1 MFEKEIDIN
10 GYHIFSSQGYRYMI
24 RPNGKKENVGKYYYL
39 NILSDYAFCSPEYVN
54 PFMVFIREIYNKTQR
69 YYDENVI
76 DYIKKKSPIV
86 DKCSMAPFFIIIYL
100 SMLDLEVN
108 SRFPVGSGKE
118 IILKSCRAVLID
130 KMLPDDAAVMF
141 SNKNNSQIKDDF
153 SEDNFETPY
162 YEEHYEK
169 TDASPE
175 NDVMDAL
182 ENGNGEYFGY

>member
-130 KMLPDDAAVMF
+130 KMLPYDAAVMF
-141 SNKNNSQIKDDF
+141 SHKNNSQIKDDF

>member
-76 DYIKKKSPIV
+76 DYIKEKSPIV

-141 SNKNNSQIKDDF
+141 SHKNNSQIKDDF

-182 ENGNGEYFGY
+182 KNGNGEYFGY

>member
-39 NILSDYAFCSPEYVN
+39 NILFDYAFFSHEYVN
-54 PFMVFIREIYNKTQR
+54 PFMDFIREIYNKTQR

-76 DYIKKKSPIV
+76 DYIKKESPIV
-86 DKCSMAPFFIIIYL
+86 DKRSMAPFFIIIYL

-108 SRFPVGSGKE
+108 SRLPVGSGKE

-130 KMLPDDAAVMF
+130 KMLPEAAAQMF
-141 SNKNNSQIKDDF
+141 SHKNNTQIKDDF
-153 SEDNFETPY
+153 SEAIFGTPY
-162 YEEHYEK
+162 YEEHYER